1 MEKSGESGFAA
12 GSWQRVWMRFTM
24 TRNAKP
30 GYLAVWLQGPGD
42 IWIDDLSL
50 REVISP
56 LFSLSARQFLVD
68 GSDRGI
74 PLRFSRTSGTNPMTV
89 FVTLPGAKTAQAVA
103 IDQEGEVEIPFDAR
117 TMPIGHYEVRAE
129 STQGDGTAC
138 TATTTIERVRGP
150 FDP

>member
-1 MEKSGESGFAA
+1 
-12 GSWQRVWMRFTM
+12 M

-68 GSDRGI
+68 GSDCEI
-74 PLRFSRTSGTNPMTV
+74 PVRISRTGGSDPITV
-89 FVTLPGAKTAQAVA
+89 TVNLPGAKAAQAVT
-103 IDQEGEVEIPFDAR
+103 IQQGGEVEIPCDIR
-117 TMPIGHYEVRAE
+117 TLPIGTYEVRAE
-129 STQGDGTAC
+129 SSHAGGTASS
-138 TATTTIERVRGP
+138 ATTTIERVRGP